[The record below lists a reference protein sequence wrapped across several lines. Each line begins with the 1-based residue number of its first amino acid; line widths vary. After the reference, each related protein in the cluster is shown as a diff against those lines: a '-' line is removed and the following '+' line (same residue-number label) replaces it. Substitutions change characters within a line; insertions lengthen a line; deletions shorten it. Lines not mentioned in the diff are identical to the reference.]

1 MPNSFSR
8 FLTADELQE
17 FRRQY
22 LEQLTESNPEPE
34 AEQASETET

>member
-22 LEQLTESNPEPE
+22 LEQLSAGNPEPE
-34 AEQASETET
+34 TEQASEVEA